1 MHLILT
7 SELGITL
14 LVENDDIRGM
24 QHKIIA
30 HKHANSKLLREA
42 WSVVSEFG
50 H

>member
-7 SELGITL
+7 FGLGTTL
-14 LVENDDIRGM
+14 LAENDDIRGM
-24 QHKIIA
+24 QHKITA

-42 WSVVSEFG
+42 RSVVSEFG